1 MPNLRTFMV
10 LKILVGEKNAASPAP
25 PGNNSSNYAS
35 MPFPS
40 PPLPI
45 SKKMQVFFLESRMEK
60 TVTQLMTTKNACD
73 TLQC

>member
-45 SKKMQVFFLESRMEK
+45 SKKNAGVFFGK
-60 TVTQLMTTKNACD
+60 PHGKNSD
-73 TLQC
+73 SINDNQKRV